1 MLLPRERQILELL
14 YTSHKPLT
22 SSQLAQSLQMS
33 SRTVKADIK
42 KIKDEIEGTGCQIL
56 TKTGKGIWLEY
67 TSEGQKYLDDLLLRN
82 ENASSFLPETRKY
95 YIALELL
102 RTDDYI
108 SMESISEKLFVS
120 KGTIMNDVNKLIKFF
135 DSFDLVLEKSVKYGM
150 VLKGI
155 ELKRRIAEA
164 YVLRKIVAYRGN
176 QVIDKLQPF
185 FEHVS
190 LKTIGALIQNTQQ
203 KYDLVIADN
212 SYVNFILQLA
222 IMVEHLY
229 QGKICQEIIETHN
242 QELEWQISQYIVE
255 GLQHLFHIEI
265 LENDAIYVYMNVIGL
280 KYQNKKIY
288 QNRNLE
294 SIRAISP
301 ETYDGIVEIIREV
314 DALYGEDLCHDQEF
328 MTSLFIH
335 LNALFIRL
343 MNSMYIENP
352 LKKTIKSDLPYEYEI
367 ATYISRLLTRE
378 HYFLLKED
386 DICDLALYVGASLK
400 RKTAHSIRQNPTVVI
415 VCGSGMSTSQFIE
428 AKIHLAFPHVV
439 IKDIV
444 PIFKAN
450 ELKKEDQDFVISTVP
465 LHLEDIDVFTV
476 SPMLSKEDM
485 QRLSEMFESTALKT
499 QDNQG
504 VYGQLVSK
512 FKDNICFFQCDCRS
526 KEEVISLMG
535 TRLMNQK
542 YVDDGFIESVFK
554 RENLA
559 PTSIGDGFAIPH
571 SFRGHILKP
580 GIAFMTLKKPIV
592 WGEEKVQMIL
602 MIALDPDDKDS
613 FRVIFSQ
620 LAELTKDTTKIQKIL
635 SVQNYKEFM
644 KILK

>member
-400 RKTAHSIRQNPTVVI
+400 RKAAHSIRQNPTVVI

>member
-67 TSEGQKYLDDLLLRN
+67 TNEGQKYLDDLLLRN

-242 QELEWQISQYIVE
+242 QELEWQISQYIVD

-314 DALYGEDLCHDQEF
+314 DVLYGEDLCHDQEF

-485 QRLSEMFESTALKT
+485 QRLSEMFESTALKN

-580 GIAFMTLKKPIV
+580 GIAFMTLKKPIA

-644 KILK
+644 KVLK

>member
-1 MLLPRERQILELL
+1 
-14 YTSHKPLT
+14 
-22 SSQLAQSLQMS
+22 
-33 SRTVKADIK
+33 
-42 KIKDEIEGTGCQIL
+42 
-56 TKTGKGIWLEY
+56 
-67 TSEGQKYLDDLLLRN
+67 
-82 ENASSFLPETRKY
+82 
-95 YIALELL
+95 
-102 RTDDYI
+102 
-108 SMESISEKLFVS
+108 
-120 KGTIMNDVNKLIKFF
+120 
-135 DSFDLVLEKSVKYGM
+135 
-150 VLKGI
+150 
-155 ELKRRIAEA
+155 
-164 YVLRKIVAYRGN
+164 
-176 QVIDKLQPF
+176 
-185 FEHVS
+185 
-190 LKTIGALIQNTQQ
+190 
-203 KYDLVIADN
+203 
-212 SYVNFILQLA
+212 
-222 IMVEHLY
+222 
-229 QGKICQEIIETHN
+229 
-242 QELEWQISQYIVE
+242 
-255 GLQHLFHIEI
+255 
-265 LENDAIYVYMNVIGL
+265 
-280 KYQNKKIY
+280 
-288 QNRNLE
+288 
-294 SIRAISP
+294 
-301 ETYDGIVEIIREV
+301 
-314 DALYGEDLCHDQEF
+314 
-328 MTSLFIH
+328 
-335 LNALFIRL
+335 
-343 MNSMYIENP
+343 
-352 LKKTIKSDLPYEYEI
+352 
-367 ATYISRLLTRE
+367 
-378 HYFLLKED
+378 
-386 DICDLALYVGASLK
+386 
-400 RKTAHSIRQNPTVVI
+400 
-415 VCGSGMSTSQFIE
+415 MSTSQFIE